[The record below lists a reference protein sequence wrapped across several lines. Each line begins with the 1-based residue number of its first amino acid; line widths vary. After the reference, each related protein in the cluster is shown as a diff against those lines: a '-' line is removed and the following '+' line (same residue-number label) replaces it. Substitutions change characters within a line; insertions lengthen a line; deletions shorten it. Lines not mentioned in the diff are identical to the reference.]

1 MMLANLPL
9 VRQETV
15 EAQKAQ
21 LHWREEKELSCCLND
36 LAERNPLLAERVL
49 KAVEACLDPEAAP
62 ELALL
67 SEGTIALVQ
76 ASVAQGML
84 LVLDLVD
91 REVFATKQESLMA
104 R

>member
-62 ELALL
+62 DLL
-67 SEGTIALVQ
+67 CISEETVKLVQ
-76 ASVAQGML
+76 ASVIQSML
-84 LVLDLVD
+84 LLLDLVD